1 MINNHDMIDEP
12 TPAEETAL
20 YRMDMKAVT
29 VAILFFFSV
38 LFTIGECS
46 PKEGKISKCLTQ

>member
-1 MINNHDMIDEP
+1 MIGDDL
-12 TPAEETAL
+12 TPEEDKAL

-29 VAILFFFSV
+29 VALLFFFSV

>member
-1 MINNHDMIDEP
+1 MIDEP

-46 PKEGKISKCLTQ
+46 PKEGKISKCLTQN